1 MKKLYTFIFGILLAA
16 NIFAQGQIQSFVVSP
31 SAPTTADDVKIYA
44 TVMFTTG
51 GCAVANQ
58 GSGTTGSVSTGY
70 ALHCLGMLSMIC
82 YATDTFDLGFL
93 PVGPHVFK
101 FTLSSGMGGP
111 PCSPGFAPDDNDSV
125 NFTVLSPTGISSIAD
140 NRLVSISPNP
150 MHTSSIIKIDAALKL
165 NNAQLKIV
173 DVQGKTIRFIE
184 AIETNEILLEKD
196 KMQNGIYFY
205 QLIQNDKILSTGKFV
220 IE

>member
-1 MKKLYTFIFGILLAA
+1 MKKFYTLFLATIFTA
-16 NIFAQGQIQSFVVSP
+16 NTFAQGQIQSFVVSP
-31 SAPTTADDVKIYA
+31 ASPTTADDVKIYA
-44 TVMFTTG
+44 TVMFTSS

-58 GSGTTGSVSTGY
+58 GSGTAGSVSTGY
-70 ALHCLGMLSMIC
+70 ALHCLGMLSSIC
-82 YATDTFDLGFL
+82 YSIDTFDLGFL

-125 NFTVLSPTGISSIAD
+125 NFTVLSPTGISSIAN

-150 MHTSSIIKIDAALKL
+150 MHTSSIIKIDAVLKL
-165 NNAQLKIV
+165 KDAQLKIV
-173 DVQGKTIRFIE
+173 DVQGKTIKVIE

>member
-1 MKKLYTFIFGILLAA
+1 MKKLYILIFGILLSAST
-16 NIFAQGQIQSFVVSP
+16 FSQGTIQSFVLNP
-31 SAPTTADDVKIYA
+31 AAPTTADDVKVYA
-44 TVMFTTG
+44 TVMFTSG

-93 PVGPHVFK
+93 PAGPHVFK

-111 PCSPGFAPDDNDSV
+111 PCSPGFVPDDNDSI
-125 NFTVLSPTGISSIAD
+125 NFTVLTPTGISSIA
-140 NRLVSISPNP
+140 NNKLVSISPNP
-150 MHTSSIIKIDAALKL
+150 MSTSSIIKIDAALKL
-165 NNAQLKIV
+165 KDAQLKII
-173 DVQGKTIRFIE
+173 DVQGKTIRVIE
-184 AIETNEILLEKD
+184 AIETNEILLAKD